1 MKMMTADVEKEYASM
16 GYVLTE
22 IDGAIYVQKQETI
35 RDSKEIPLPTLRDSG
50 WDGSSSAQ

>member
-35 RDSKEIPLPTLRDSG
+35 RDSQEVPLPTLRDSG
-50 WDGSSSAQ
+50 WDGSSGAQ

>member
-1 MKMMTADVEKEYASM
+1 MKTMTADVEKEYASM

-35 RDSKEIPLPTLRDSG
+35 RDSQGIPVPTLWYSG
-50 WDGSSSAQ
+50 WNGGGCAQ